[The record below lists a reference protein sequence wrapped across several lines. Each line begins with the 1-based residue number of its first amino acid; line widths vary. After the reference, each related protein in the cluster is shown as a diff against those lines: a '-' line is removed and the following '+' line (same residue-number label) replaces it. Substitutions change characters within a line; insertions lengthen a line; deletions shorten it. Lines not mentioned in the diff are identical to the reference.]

1 MIAERISSHAETK
14 WRTKM
19 KQQYPNNNKIK
30 SLKRKFKTRKQ
41 KFFINH

>member
-19 KQQYPNNNKIK
+19 KQQHSNSITE
-30 SLKRKFKTRKQ
+30 F
-41 KFFINH
+41 